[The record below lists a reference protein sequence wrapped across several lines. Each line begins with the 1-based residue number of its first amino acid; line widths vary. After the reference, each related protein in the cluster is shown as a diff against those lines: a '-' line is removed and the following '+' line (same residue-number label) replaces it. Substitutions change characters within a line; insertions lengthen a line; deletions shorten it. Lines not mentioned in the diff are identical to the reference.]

1 MIEQISNKQ
10 TLNYKWADS
19 ICREKLIASAITDS
33 SGKWASKDNL
43 KEYTDRIISMCIVA
57 VVNTP
62 TTHAKTTY
70 DLEVAQATIE
80 NSIKNIKLTFG
91 RNV

>member
-1 MIEQISNKQ
+1 MTEKVRNSQI
-10 TLNYKWADS
+10 LNHKWADPV
-19 ICREKLIASAITDS
+19 CVEKLIATALTDT

-43 KEYTDRIISMCIVA
+43 KEYTDRVIGMCIVA

-70 DLEVAQATIE
+70 DLDLTKATIE

>member
-1 MIEQISNKQ
+1 MEPILNRQI
-10 TLNYKWADS
+10 LNYKWADAV
-19 ICREKLIASAITDS
+19 CTDKLMASAFTDT
-33 SGKWASKDNL
+33 SGKWASKENL

-70 DLEVAQATIE
+70 DLDLAQATIE

-91 RNV
+91 RDV